1 MSRAGRQGKRPA
13 RLSAGEGLSFSS
25 LSPRGQLPCP
35 CEEHIQVFRLIGLV
49 LEKNPRRFVLL
60 SCTDDCLKC
69 FSEAEVS
76 WDDSAL
82 HQLAQQAHRVATV
95 LVAPFGRGHLAH
107 RPPPLPSGT
116 LQRPWHQLLA
126 SSAQTCPRSYPPPH
140 ASADAAESTR
150 KAASAPPPGVQRR
163 PSAQRGAWDVVQRFY
178 EDFNS
183 RRVNKG
189 EGARLFH
196 SKRVSSRPNRA
207 AEGPQ
212 ELLW

>member
-69 FSEAEVS
+69 FSEAEIS
-76 WDDSAL
+76 RDDPAL

-107 RPPPLPSGT
+107 RPPPLPSGPYT
-116 LQRPWHQLLA
+116 AVA
-126 SSAQTCPRSYPPPH
+126 SIAGEFCT
-140 ASADAAESTR
+140 DLSTKLSTATR
-150 KAASAPPPGVQRR
+150 VGGR
-163 PSAQRGAWDVVQRFY
+163 
-178 EDFNS
+178 
-183 RRVNKG
+183 RRV
-189 EGARLFH
+189 H
-196 SKRVSSRPNRA
+196 
-207 AEGPQ
+207 AEV
-212 ELLW
+212 L